1 MRQVKCVYTPYLN
14 DRENKDRISIIESSR
29 HMNSTT
35 VLLVSASAIVLNS
48 IKIHDK
54 VFGAAKEHTTDLID
68 DIAEIAN
75 TLMFDLNEIIH
86 MDIEL
91 IKTTVK
97 AILNRLYP
105 VISINTTDELSLLL
119 NSNGGISIE
128 MLEDMSKNSYL
139 SNNLF
144 KAVSSLF
151 NLVDSYNIEY
161 TGDNEISC
169 NTKL

>member
-14 DRENKDRISIIESSR
+14 DRENKDRINIIESSR
-29 HMNSTT
+29 YLNSTT
-35 VLLVSASAIVLNS
+35 VILVSASAIVLNS

-54 VFGAAKEHTTDLID
+54 IFGTAKEPTIDLVE

-86 MDIEL
+86 MDLEI
-91 IKTTVK
+91 VK
-97 AILNRLYP
+97 PIVRAILNRLYP
-105 VISINTTDELSLLL
+105 IASITTTSDLVLLL
-119 NSNGGISIE
+119 TNNSGISIE
-128 MLEDMSKNSYL
+128 MIEDMNKNTYI

-144 KAVSSLF
+144 NAVSSLF
-151 NLVDSYNIEY
+151 DLVDKYNIEF
-161 TGDNEISC
+161 TGDNEINC